1 MSRKRTRR
9 TPRPVHNPFVVARNM
24 ATLLTAAERARVMT
38 PLGAAADRMRRGQ
51 ASDDDWAVLT
61 GSLLMAQ
68 SIEKQGVV
76 RGLAEHLA
84 SVDRALV
91 AIEARATQAG
101 PWQAPTLH
109 AHELEA
115 IRLLLDLHRFQLEQ
129 LSYGEF
135 RRAYD
140 ATEAR
145 VRSSGGQMVRPSEVA
160 AC

>member
-9 TPRPVHNPFVVARNM
+9 VPRAVHNPFLVARNH
-24 ATLLTAAERARVMT
+24 ATRLTAAERATVMT
-38 PLGAAADRMRRGQ
+38 PLRAAADRMRRGQ

-68 SIEKQGVV
+68 SIERQGVV

-84 SVDRALV
+84 SIDRALV
-91 AIEARATQAG
+91 SIEARATRAG
-101 PWQAPTLH
+101 PWRSPTLH
-109 AHELEA
+109 FHELDA
-115 IRLLLDLHRFQLEQ
+115 IHLLLDLHQFQLEQ

-135 RRAYD
+135 RRAYE

-145 VRSSGGQMVRPSEVA
+145 VRSSGGQLVRPSEVA

>member
-9 TPRPVHNPFVVARNM
+9 VPRAVHNPFLVARNH
-24 ATLLTAAERARVMT
+24 ATRLTAAERATVMT
-38 PLGAAADRMRRGQ
+38 PLRAAADRMRRGQ
-51 ASDDDWAVLT
+51 ASDNDWAVLT

-76 RGLAEHLA
+76 RGLAGHLDG
-84 SVDRALV
+84 VDRALV
-91 AIEARATQAG
+91 AIEARATRAG
-101 PWQAPTLH
+101 PWRSPTLH
-109 AHELEA
+109 FHELDA
-115 IRLLLDLHRFQLEQ
+115 IHLLLDLYQFQLEQ

-135 RRAYD
+135 RRAYE

-145 VRSSGGQMVRPSEVA
+145 VRSSGGQLVRPSEVA

>member
-9 TPRPVHNPFVVARNM
+9 VPRAVHNPFLVARNH
-24 ATLLTAAERARVMT
+24 ATRLTAAERATVMT
-38 PLGAAADRMRRGQ
+38 PLRAAADRMRRGQ

-68 SIEKQGVV
+68 SIERQGVV

-84 SVDRALV
+84 SIDRALV
-91 AIEARATQAG
+91 TIEARATRAG
-101 PWQAPTLH
+101 PWRAPTLH
-109 AHELEA
+109 FHELDA
-115 IRLLLDLHRFQLEQ
+115 VQLLLDLHGFQLAE

-145 VRSSGGQMVRPSEVA
+145 VRSSGGQLVRPSEVGA
-160 AC
+160 

>member
-9 TPRPVHNPFVVARNM
+9 VPRAVHNPFLVARNH
-24 ATLLTAAERARVMT
+24 ATRLTAAERATVMT
-38 PLGAAADRMRRGQ
+38 PLRAAADRMRRGQ

-68 SIEKQGVV
+68 SIERQGVV

-84 SVDRALV
+84 SIDRALV

-101 PWQAPTLH
+101 PWRAPTLH
-109 AHELEA
+109 FHELDA
-115 IRLLLDLHRFQLEQ
+115 VQLLLDLHGFQLSE

-135 RRAYD
+135 RRAFD

-145 VRSSGGQMVRPSEVA
+145 VRSSGGQLVRPSEVA

>member
-9 TPRPVHNPFVVARNM
+9 VPRAVHNPFLVARNH
-24 ATLLTAAERARVMT
+24 ATRLTAAERATVMT
-38 PLGAAADRMRRGQ
+38 PLRAAADRMRRGQ

-68 SIEKQGVV
+68 SIERQGVV

-84 SVDRALV
+84 SIDRALV
-91 AIEARATQAG
+91 AIEACATQAG
-101 PWQAPTLH
+101 PWRAPTLYF
-109 AHELEA
+109 HELDA
-115 IRLLLDLHRFQLEQ
+115 VQLLLDLHGFQLSE

-135 RRAYD
+135 RRAFD

-145 VRSSGGQMVRPSEVA
+145 VRSSGGQLVRPSEVGA
-160 AC
+160 

>member
-9 TPRPVHNPFVVARNM
+9 VPRAVHNPFLVGRNH
-24 ATLLTAAERARVMT
+24 ATRLTAAERATVMT
-38 PLGAAADRMRRGQ
+38 PLRAAADRMRRGQ

-68 SIEKQGVV
+68 SIERQGVV

-84 SVDRALV
+84 SIDRALV
-91 AIEARATQAG
+91 AIEARATRAG
-101 PWQAPTLH
+101 PWRSPTLH
-109 AHELEA
+109 FHELDA
-115 IRLLLDLHRFQLEQ
+115 IHLLLDLHQFQLEQ

-135 RRAYD
+135 RRAYE

-145 VRSSGGQMVRPSEVA
+145 VRSSGGQLVRPSEVA

>member
-9 TPRPVHNPFVVARNM
+9 AVRPTHNPFVIARNQ
-24 ATLLTAAERARVMT
+24 ATLLTSEERAKVMT

-51 ASDDDWAVLT
+51 ASDNDWAVLT

-76 RGLAEHLA
+76 RGLAGHLDG
-84 SVDRALV
+84 VDRALV
-91 AIEARATQAG
+91 AIEARATR
-101 PWQAPTLH
+101 H
-109 AHELEA
+109 FHELDA
-115 IRLLLDLHRFQLEQ
+115 IHLLLDLHEFQLEQ

-135 RRAYD
+135 RRAYE

-145 VRSSGGQMVRPSEVA
+145 VRSSGGQLVRPSEVGA
-160 AC
+160 

>member
-9 TPRPVHNPFVVARNM
+9 VPRAVHNPFLVARNH
-24 ATLLTAAERARVMT
+24 ATRLTAAERATVMT
-38 PLGAAADRMRRGQ
+38 PLRAAADRMRRGQ

-68 SIEKQGVV
+68 SIERQGVV

-84 SVDRALV
+84 SIDRALV
-91 AIEARATQAG
+91 TIEARATQAG
-101 PWQAPTLH
+101 PWRSPTLH
-109 AHELEA
+109 FDELDA
-115 IRLLLDLHRFQLEQ
+115 IYLLLDLHEFQLEQ

-135 RRAYD
+135 RRAYE

-145 VRSSGGQMVRPSEVA
+145 VRSSGGQLVRPSEVA

>member
-9 TPRPVHNPFVVARNM
+9 APRAVHNPFLVGRNH
-24 ATLLTAAERARVMT
+24 ATRLTAAERATVMT
-38 PLGAAADRMRRGQ
+38 PLRAAADRMRRGQ

-68 SIEKQGVV
+68 SIERQGVV

-84 SVDRALV
+84 SIDRALV
-91 AIEARATQAG
+91 AIEARATRAG
-101 PWQAPTLH
+101 PWRSPTLH
-109 AHELEA
+109 FHELDA
-115 IRLLLDLHRFQLEQ
+115 IHLLLDLYQFQLEQ

-135 RRAYD
+135 RRAYE

-145 VRSSGGQMVRPSEVA
+145 VRSSGGQLVRPSEVA